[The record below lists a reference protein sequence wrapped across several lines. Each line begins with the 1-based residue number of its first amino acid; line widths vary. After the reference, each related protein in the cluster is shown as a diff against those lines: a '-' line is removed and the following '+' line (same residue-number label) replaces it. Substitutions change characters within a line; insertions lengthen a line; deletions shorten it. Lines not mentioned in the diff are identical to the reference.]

1 MVEAVRNVG
10 KKEVGAHLNEKGRRS
25 GRNFAVHMSTRNG
38 GKRRKGFKTL
48 TGEQSRE
55 ESLGL
60 EVCVGSL
67 SGKNLQVN
75 LKYAL

>member
-55 ESLGL
+55 ERIAASLAI
-60 EVCVGSL
+60 
-67 SGKNLQVN
+67 
-75 LKYAL
+75 Y